1 VSTRISY
8 NFEGMGSSQA
18 VWGTEHLMEL
28 WVSLFIAGGL
38 GYMAFQGPFQLKQ
51 LCDSIPWSPLLSSR
65 AD

>member
-1 VSTRISY
+1 
-8 NFEGMGSSQA
+8 MGSSQA

-51 LCDSIPWSPLLSSR
+51 LYDSIPWSPLLSSR

>member
-1 VSTRISY
+1 
-8 NFEGMGSSQA
+8 MGSSQA